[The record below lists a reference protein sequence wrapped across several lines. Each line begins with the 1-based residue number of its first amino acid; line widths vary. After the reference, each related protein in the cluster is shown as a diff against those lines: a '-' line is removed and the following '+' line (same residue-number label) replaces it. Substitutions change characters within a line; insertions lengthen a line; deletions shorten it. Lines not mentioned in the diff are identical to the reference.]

1 MGAVV
6 IYATIILNNVVGV
19 IEYKRELFKNNEECI
34 AYLQTYNDHINST
47 LKEHLD
53 KKKYFEG
60 FRDFMNKTQSL
71 IDMSG
76 YGNHFRIVFQK

>member
-34 AYLQTYNDHINST
+34 AYLQTYNDHINKT

-53 KKKYFEG
+53 KKETGATVLYIGCSERSKFVQEG
-60 FRDFMNKTQSL
+60 T
-71 IDMSG
+71 G
-76 YGNHFRIVFQK
+76 A

>member
-34 AYLQTYNDHINST
+34 AYLQTYNDHINNT

-53 KKKYFEG
+53 KKENGATVLYIGCSERSKFVQEG
-60 FRDFMNKTQSL
+60 T
-71 IDMSG
+71 G
-76 YGNHFRIVFQK
+76 A

>member
-1 MGAVV
+1 MGAVE
-6 IYATIILNNVVGV
+6 IYGTIILNNVVGV

-53 KKKYFEG
+53 KKEKGATVLYIGCSERSKFVQEG
-60 FRDFMNKTQSL
+60 
-71 IDMSG
+71 IG
-76 YGNHFRIVFQK
+76 A

>member
-1 MGAVV
+1 M
-6 IYATIILNNVVGV
+6 
-19 IEYKRELFKNNEECI
+19 
-34 AYLQTYNDHINST
+34 
-47 LKEHLD
+47 KEHLD

-60 FRDFMNKTQSL
+60 FKDFMNKAQSL

>member
-53 KKKYFEG
+53 KKKKVLLFFTLGVRREVNLY
-60 FRDFMNKTQSL
+60 K
-71 IDMSG
+71 
-76 YGNHFRIVFQK
+76 KA